1 MASFY
6 IFADFFNVW
15 LTRRQLESHICS
27 HSLLRNV
34 VLVEVVEENLVL
46 PRYVVGKSRNLLMAF
61 LQNSGYSL
69 ILHQKLTLLVL

>member
-1 MASFY
+1 MVSFY

-15 LTRRQLESHICS
+15 LSRRQREPHICS

-34 VLVEVVEENLVL
+34 VLAEVVEENLAL

-69 ILHQKLTLLVL
+69 ILHQKLTLVVL